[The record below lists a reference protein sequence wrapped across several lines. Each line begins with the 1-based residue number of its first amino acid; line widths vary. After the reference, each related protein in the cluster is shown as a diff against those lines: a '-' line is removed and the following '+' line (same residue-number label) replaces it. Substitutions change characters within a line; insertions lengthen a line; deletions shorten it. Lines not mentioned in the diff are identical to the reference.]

1 MFRILV
7 VDDDRNTRLLMQ
19 AILESEHYT
28 VSLAEDGMQAMALLE
43 EEHVDLVVLDVM
55 MPRMNGYEFTREL
68 RAAHS
73 ELPILMVS
81 ARQMPADVK
90 EGFLAGT
97 DDFMIKPVD
106 EEELLLRIR
115 ALLRRAR
122 IISERQIRMGSV
134 TLDWDSMTVSRNGE
148 SQELPQKE
156 FQLLYKLLSSP
167 GRIFT
172 RIELMDEIWGASS
185 DTGWE
190 TVTVHIGRLRRRFE
204 EWDEFEI
211 VSVRGLGYK
220 AVRHA

>member
-28 VSLAEDGMQAMALLE
+28 VTLAEDGVQAMAMLE

-97 DDFMIKPVD
+97 DDFMVKPGQQITGFLGNQRKMPVITGKNDFVLAVEHHAFDGRGTDIKAD
-106 EEELLLRIR
+106 AKGI
-115 ALLRRAR
+115 
-122 IISERQIRMGSV
+122 
-134 TLDWDSMTVSRNGE
+134 
-148 SQELPQKE
+148 
-156 FQLLYKLLSSP
+156 
-167 GRIFT
+167 
-172 RIELMDEIWGASS
+172 
-185 DTGWE
+185 
-190 TVTVHIGRLRRRFE
+190 
-204 EWDEFEI
+204 
-211 VSVRGLGYK
+211 
-220 AVRHA
+220 